1 MNIVSKAI
9 IGSLMAFMFVFV
21 VNFTIVNI
29 ILGCETWDKNL
40 WTEYNSCIMPMEFV
54 QMINPLK

>member
-9 IGSLMAFMFVFV
+9 IGSLMALMFVFL

-29 ILGCETWDKNL
+29 MLGCKTWDKNL